1 MHASGVF
8 GRDRLWSLR
17 PYERRLFDAGFQALS
32 EGEREIAEVQLR
44 HFFYIQRLHNDRM
57 NDIYFYFPKRVPR
70 LERPKEFRLAR
81 LRLRSGRRRVNVD
94 VETFDG
100 YVRALRF
107 RKPPQPVVAQAFEV
121 EILEL
126 GGANDSSFADEI
138 DFGEHEG
145 RHD

>member
-1 MHASGVF
+1 MSGSRNF
-8 GRDRLWSLR
+8 A
-17 PYERRLFDAGFQALS
+17 Y
-32 EGEREIAEVQLR
+32 GEKA
-44 HFFYIQRLHNDRM
+44 
-57 NDIYFYFPKRVPR
+57 
-70 LERPKEFRLAR
+70 A
-81 LRLRSGRRRVNVD
+81 RSGRRRVNVD

-138 DFGEHEG
+138 TSGSMKAATIDNA
-145 RHD
+145 